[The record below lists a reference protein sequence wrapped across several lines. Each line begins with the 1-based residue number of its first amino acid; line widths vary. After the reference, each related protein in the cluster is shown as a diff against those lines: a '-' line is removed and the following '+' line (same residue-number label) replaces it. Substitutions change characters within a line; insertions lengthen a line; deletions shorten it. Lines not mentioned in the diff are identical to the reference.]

1 LKAEVEKVGGE
12 VTLVT
17 GETMQKTVAEIMAT
31 PPAIADKMQ
40 QMIQPPKLERN

>member
-1 LKAEVEKVGGE
+1 MEKVGGE

-17 GETMQKTVAEIMAT
+17 GEDMQKTVADIMAT

-40 QMIQPPKLERN
+40 KMIQAPR